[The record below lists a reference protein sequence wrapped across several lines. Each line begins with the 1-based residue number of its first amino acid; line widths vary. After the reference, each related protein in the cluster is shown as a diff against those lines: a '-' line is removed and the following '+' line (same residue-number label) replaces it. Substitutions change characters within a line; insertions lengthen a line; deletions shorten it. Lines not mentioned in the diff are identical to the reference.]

1 MREIIK
7 VENIDGILVTTSN
20 RVAKELGVEHKN
32 LIAKIDS
39 YIDKFTRAKSSA
51 VDKNEFYI
59 ESTYQIEGNFKNYK
73 NYLITEK
80 GVAQLLGGYSS
91 AVEKAFELNVA
102 YINEFERMKKYILS
116 QQQNPYINMSPQE
129 LMIETLKEQEKMK
142 KEFNNK
148 FDELEEKIDNKIT
161 INSYQQRRIQR
172 LTSERVRERIK
183 ARPELK
189 GHEKLLFGAIY
200 RRIKDTFGVP
210 SYKDLLEKDIDDCF
224 VVINSFIED
233 KYILEGRD

>member
-20 RVAKELGVEHKN
+20 RVSDELKVLHKD
-32 LIAKIDS
+32 LLEKIDKYVS
-39 YIDKFTRAKSSA
+39 KFSSA
-51 VDKNEFYI
+51 EISAEFYI
-59 ESTYQIEGNFKNYK
+59 PSNYVSSNGRTVR

-200 RRIKDTFGVP
+200 RRIKDTFGIP

-224 VVINSFIED
+224 IVINSFIED

>member
-1 MREIIK
+1 MKEIIK

-20 RVAKELGVEHKN
+20 RVADELKVLHKD
-32 LIAKIDS
+32 LLEKIDKYVS
-39 YIDKFTRAKSSA
+39 KFSSA
-51 VDKNEFYI
+51 EISAEFYI
-59 ESTYQIEGNFKNYK
+59 PSNYISSNGRTVR

-200 RRIKDTFGVP
+200 RRIKDTFGIP

-224 VVINSFIED
+224 IVINSFIED

>member
-20 RVAKELGVEHKN
+20 RVSDELKVLHKD
-32 LIAKIDS
+32 LLEKIDKYVS
-39 YIDKFTRAKSSA
+39 KFSSA
-51 VDKNEFYI
+51 EVSAEFYI
-59 ESTYQIEGNFKNYK
+59 PSNYVSSNGRTVR

-200 RRIKDTFGVP
+200 RRIKDTFGIP

-224 VVINSFIED
+224 IVINSFIED

>member
-1 MREIIK
+1 MIEIIK

-20 RVAKELGVEHKN
+20 RVADELKVLHKD
-32 LIAKIDS
+32 LLEKIDKYVS
-39 YIDKFTRAKSSA
+39 KFSSA
-51 VDKNEFYI
+51 EISAEFYI
-59 ESTYQIEGNFKNYK
+59 PSNYVSSNGRTVR

-148 FDELEEKIDNKIT
+148 FNELEEKIDNKIT

-183 ARPELK
+183 ARPELR

-200 RRIKDTFGVP
+200 RRIKDTFGIP

-224 VVINSFIED
+224 IVINSFIED

>member
-20 RVAKELGVEHKN
+20 RVSDELKVLHKD
-32 LIAKIDS
+32 LLEKIDKYVS
-39 YIDKFTRAKSSA
+39 KFSSA
-51 VDKNEFYI
+51 EVSAEFYI
-59 ESTYQIEGNFKNYK
+59 PSNYVSSNGRTVRK
-73 NYLITEK
+73 YLITEK

-200 RRIKDTFGVP
+200 RRIKDTFGIP

-224 VVINSFIED
+224 IVINSFIED

>member
-1 MREIIK
+1 MKEIIK

-20 RVAKELGVEHKN
+20 RVADELKVLHKD
-32 LIAKIDS
+32 LLEKIDKYVS
-39 YIDKFTRAKSSA
+39 KFSSA
-51 VDKNEFYI
+51 EISAEFYI
-59 ESTYQIEGNFKNYK
+59 PSNYVSSNGRTVR

-200 RRIKDTFGVP
+200 RRIKDTFGIP

-224 VVINSFIED
+224 IVINSFIED

>member
-1 MREIIK
+1 MKEIIK

-20 RVAKELGVEHKN
+20 RVADELKVLHKD
-32 LIAKIDS
+32 LLEKIDKYVS
-39 YIDKFTRAKSSA
+39 KFSSA
-51 VDKNEFYI
+51 ETSAEFYI
-59 ESTYQIEGNFKNYK
+59 PSNYVSSNGRTVR

-200 RRIKDTFGVP
+200 RRIKDTFGIP

-224 VVINSFIED
+224 IVINSFIED

>member
-20 RVAKELGVEHKN
+20 RVADELKVLHKD
-32 LIAKIDS
+32 LLEKIDKYVS
-39 YIDKFTRAKSSA
+39 KFSSA
-51 VDKNEFYI
+51 EVSAEFYI
-59 ESTYQIEGNFKNYK
+59 PSNYVSSNGRTVR

-116 QQQNPYINMSPQE
+116 QQQNPYINMSTQE

-200 RRIKDTFGVP
+200 RRIKDTFGIP

-224 VVINSFIED
+224 IVINSFIED

>member
-1 MREIIK
+1 MKEIIK

-20 RVAKELGVEHKN
+20 RVADELKVLHKD
-32 LIAKIDS
+32 LLEKIDKYVS
-39 YIDKFTRAKSSA
+39 KFSSA
-51 VDKNEFYI
+51 EVSAEFYI
-59 ESTYQIEGNFKNYK
+59 PSNYVSSNGRTVR

-200 RRIKDTFGVP
+200 RRIKDTFGIP

-224 VVINSFIED
+224 IVINSFIED

>member
-20 RVAKELGVEHKN
+20 RVADELKVLHKD
-32 LIAKIDS
+32 LLEKIDKYVS
-39 YIDKFTRAKSSA
+39 KFSSA
-51 VDKNEFYI
+51 EISAEFYI
-59 ESTYQIEGNFKNYK
+59 PSNYVSSNGRTVR

-200 RRIKDTFGVP
+200 RRIKDTFGIP

-224 VVINSFIED
+224 IVINSFIED

>member
-20 RVAKELGVEHKN
+20 RVADELKVLHKD
-32 LIAKIDS
+32 LLEKIDKYVS
-39 YIDKFTRAKSSA
+39 KFSSA
-51 VDKNEFYI
+51 EVSAEFYI
-59 ESTYQIEGNFKNYK
+59 PSNYVSSNGRTVR

-200 RRIKDTFGVP
+200 RRIKDTFGIP

-224 VVINSFIED
+224 IVINSFIED

>member
-1 MREIIK
+1 MKEIIK

-20 RVAKELGVEHKN
+20 RVADELKVLHKD
-32 LIAKIDS
+32 LLEKIDKYVS
-39 YIDKFTRAKSSA
+39 KFSSA
-51 VDKNEFYI
+51 EVSAEFYI
-59 ESTYQIEGNFKNYK
+59 PSNYISSNSRTIR

-91 AVEKAFELNVA
+91 AVEKAFELNIA

-161 INSYQQRRIQR
+161 VNSYQQRRIQR

-183 ARPELK
+183 VRPELK

-200 RRIKDTFGVP
+200 RRIKDTFGIP

-224 VVINSFIED
+224 IVINSFIED

>member
-1 MREIIK
+1 MKEIIK

-20 RVAKELGVEHKN
+20 RVADELKVLHKD
-32 LIAKIDS
+32 LLEKIDKYVS
-39 YIDKFTRAKSSA
+39 KFSSA
-51 VDKNEFYI
+51 EISAEFYI
-59 ESTYQIEGNFKNYK
+59 LSNYVSSNGRTVR

-161 INSYQQRRIQR
+161 INSYQQRRIQK

-200 RRIKDTFGVP
+200 RRIKDTFGIP
-210 SYKDLLEKDIDDCF
+210 SYKDLLEKDIDNCF
-224 VVINSFIED
+224 IVINSFIED

>member
-1 MREIIK
+1 MKEIIK

-20 RVAKELGVEHKN
+20 RVADELKVLHKD
-32 LIAKIDS
+32 LLEKIDKYVS
-39 YIDKFTRAKSSA
+39 KFSSA
-51 VDKNEFYI
+51 EISAEFYNP
-59 ESTYQIEGNFKNYK
+59 SNYVSSNGRTVR

-200 RRIKDTFGVP
+200 RRIKDTFGIP

-224 VVINSFIED
+224 IVINSFIED

>member
-1 MREIIK
+1 MKEIIK

-20 RVAKELGVEHKN
+20 RVADELKVLHKD
-32 LIAKIDS
+32 LLEKIDKYVS
-39 YIDKFTRAKSSA
+39 KFSSA
-51 VDKNEFYI
+51 EVSAEFYI
-59 ESTYQIEGNFKNYK
+59 PSNYISSNGRTIR

-200 RRIKDTFGVP
+200 RRIKDTFGIP

-224 VVINSFIED
+224 IVINSFIED

>member
-1 MREIIK
+1 MKEIIK

-20 RVAKELGVEHKN
+20 RVADELKVLHKD
-32 LIAKIDS
+32 LLEKIDKYVS
-39 YIDKFTRAKSSA
+39 KFSSA
-51 VDKNEFYI
+51 EISAEFYI
-59 ESTYQIEGNFKNYK
+59 PSNYVSSNGRTVR
-73 NYLITEK
+73 NYLIAEK

-200 RRIKDTFGVP
+200 RRIKDTFGIP

-224 VVINSFIED
+224 IVINSFIED

>member
-20 RVAKELGVEHKN
+20 RVSDELKVLHKD
-32 LIAKIDS
+32 LLEKIDKYVS
-39 YIDKFTRAKSSA
+39 KFSSA
-51 VDKNEFYI
+51 EVSAEFYI
-59 ESTYQIEGNFKNYK
+59 PSNYVSSNGRTVR

-102 YINEFERMKKYILS
+102 YINEFERMRKYILS

-200 RRIKDTFGVP
+200 RRIKDTFGIP

-224 VVINSFIED
+224 IVINSFIED

>member
-20 RVAKELGVEHKN
+20 RVADELKVLHKD
-32 LIAKIDS
+32 LLEKIDKYVS
-39 YIDKFTRAKSSA
+39 KFSSA
-51 VDKNEFYI
+51 EISAEFYI
-59 ESTYQIEGNFKNYK
+59 PSNYVSSNGRTVR

-80 GVAQLLGGYSS
+80 GIAQLLGGYSS

-200 RRIKDTFGVP
+200 RRIKDTFGIP

-224 VVINSFIED
+224 IVINSFIED

>member
-20 RVAKELGVEHKN
+20 RVSDELKVLHKD
-32 LIAKIDS
+32 LLEKIDKYVS
-39 YIDKFTRAKSSA
+39 KFSSA
-51 VDKNEFYI
+51 EVSAEFYI
-59 ESTYQIEGNFKNYK
+59 PSNYVSSNGRTVR

-161 INSYQQRRIQR
+161 INSYQQRRIQK

-200 RRIKDTFGVP
+200 RRIKDTFGIP

-224 VVINSFIED
+224 IVINSFIED